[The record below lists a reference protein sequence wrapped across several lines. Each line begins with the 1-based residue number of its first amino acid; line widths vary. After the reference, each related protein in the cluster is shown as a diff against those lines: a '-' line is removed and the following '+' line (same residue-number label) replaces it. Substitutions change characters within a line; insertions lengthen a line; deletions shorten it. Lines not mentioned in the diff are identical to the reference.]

1 MFPIYPRLKIPY
13 TNEVTYSV
21 TDIPFFISFGKYENL
36 NIVKMKKKN
45 TFNVL
50 FWARKARAKD
60 GRAPLFCRVTIQ
72 GQRYEMPMNL
82 TIQLDKW
89 SPTAQRVIG
98 RTETDKQANRAIEDT
113 VQLIEQAI
121 KRIQQRVLPVTI
133 ENLKLQL
140 TAQNTEYSTIS
151 KLFEYHAVIEG
162 THLSEATLL
171 SYQTTVKH
179 LLNFIR
185 IRYQLADYNI
195 AAIDQAWV
203 QEWYAYLQGYL
214 REDSQKRCHVNGAVK
229 HLKRLKK
236 VMNIAVENEWIA
248 RNPVSYRG
256 IRLTHFER
264 GSLTDAELHQM
275 ERIPLSPTLAIV
287 RDLFMFA
294 AYTGI
299 SYIDLAELRN
309 EQIVIGIDSSPWLYY
324 YRHKTLQRV
333 AVPLLEPAV
342 RLIDKYY
349 AFHEAKPKNRIFPV
363 PPNQI
368 VNRYLKYI
376 ADLAGIEKNITFH
389 MARHTFATTVTLSHG
404 IPIETVSRMLGHASL
419 STTQIY
425 AKIVDNKIMDDMK
438 DLRNMYATK
447 SKNKNKT
454 IK

>member
-1 MFPIYPRLKIPY
+1 
-13 TNEVTYSV
+13 
-21 TDIPFFISFGKYENL
+21 
-36 NIVKMKKKN
+36 MKKKN

-60 GRAPLFCRVTIQ
+60 GHAPLFCRVTIC

-82 TIQLDKW
+82 TIPIDKW
-89 SPTAQRVIG
+89 SAAAQRVIG
-98 RTETDKQANRAIEDT
+98 RAETDKQANQAIMDTADLIARAISR
-113 VQLIEQAI
+113 I
-121 KRIQQRVLPVTI
+121 KQVNQPLTI
-133 ENLKLQL
+133 DNLKLQL
-140 TAQNTEYSTIS
+140 SATTTEYSTIG
-151 KLFEYHAVIEG
+151 KLFDYHLIVDGAQLKEV
-162 THLSEATLL
+162 TKR
-171 SYQTTVKH
+171 SYQTTVNH
-179 LLNFIR
+179 LLHYVE
-185 IRYQLADYNI
+185 IRYQLVDYNI
-195 AAIDQAWV
+195 TAIDKSFV
-203 QEWYAYLQGYL
+203 QEWFAYLQGYL
-214 REDSQKRCHVNGAVK
+214 RTDDHKRCTVVGAVK

-236 VMNIAVENEWIA
+236 VLQIAVENEWIA
-248 RNPVSYRG
+248 RNPVSLKG
-256 IRLTHFER
+256 IRVPHNER
-264 GSLTDAELHQM
+264 GYLTAEELD
-275 ERIPLSPTLAIV
+275 ELSNVELQPNLAIV

-342 RLIDKYY
+342 KLIEKYY

-447 SKNKNKT
+447 SKNKNKN